1 MEVLGGCPLLRVLR
15 GAVVALTSGWTLVGD
30 LDAFV
35 AGEEFLLARA
45 ATNLPLLIAL
55 FAHRQSGGG
64 RTPPVFGWWTGPEGT
79 VGGAFV
85 RPSFGPLLLG
95 DMPVEAAAALPGH
108 LDGAPDAWDGRS
120 DIAEAFA
127 SACPGRPVGH
137 RMRLHRL
144 ETLRSYATPDGF
156 ARPATSADHD
166 LLDRWY
172 QAITRGHGT
181 LGAVASRLASGDLN
195 LWETADGVVAV
206 AGQGPRFGSVVRIDP
221 IYTASEHRGHG
232 YATALVAAVTR
243 SLLAAGATE
252 IVHVTTPANPAT
264 YQRLGYQPV
273 ADYVTFSRF
282 A

>member
-1 MEVLGGCPLLRVLR
+1 M
-15 GAVVALTSGWTLVGD
+15 ALTSGWSLADD
-30 LDAFV
+30 LAGFD

-55 FAHRQSGGG
+55 SAVRRSGGG
-64 RTPPVFGWWTGPEGT
+64 RTPPSLFGWWTGHEGA

-95 DMPVEAAAALPGH
+95 DMPVEAAAALPGQ
-108 LDGAPDAWDGRS
+108 LDGRPHAWEGRS
-120 DIAEAFA
+120 DLAEAFA
-127 SACPGRPVGH
+127 SECPGQPVGP
-137 RMRLHRL
+137 RSRLHRL
-144 ETLRSYATPDGF
+144 ETLCPCSTPDGF
-156 ARPATSADHD
+156 ARPATPADHD

-172 QAITRGHGT
+172 EAVTRGHGT
-181 LGAVASRLASGDLN
+181 LGAVAGRIASGDLN
-195 LWETADGVVAV
+195 VWETGGRVVAV
-206 AGQGPRFGSVVRIDP
+206 AGHGPRFGPAVRLDP

-232 YATALVAAVTR
+232 YATALVAAITR
-243 SLLAAGATE
+243 SLLATGVTE
-252 IVHVTTPANPAT
+252 VVHVTTPANPAA